1 MALIFPSYRNSCSV
15 YSQSEHR
22 NHSMPSFPA
31 KVPAKSIAIAAC
43 IAALLSISVSA
54 HHSHSMF
61 DSDTTLNITG
71 TVDTLDW
78 TNPHVWLHVNTTD
91 ESGAAFRWSLEM
103 GSPANIARRGWRP
116 RLVVPGDV
124 VSVALHPL
132 RDGGKIGSLVAIG
145 LSDGTQ
151 LGDVEYLN

>member
-1 MALIFPSYRNSCSV
+1 MATFLAALI
-15 YSQSEHR
+15 
-22 NHSMPSFPA
+22 
-31 KVPAKSIAIAAC
+31 
-43 IAALLSISVSA
+43 SA
-54 HHSHSMF
+54 SASGHHSHSMF

-71 TVDTLDW
+71 TVDALIW
-78 TNPHVWLHVNTTD
+78 TNPHVWLHVYTTD
-91 ESGAAFRWSLEM
+91 ESGAAIRWALEM

-116 RLVVPGDV
+116 RLVAPGDV
-124 VSVALHPL
+124 VLVALHPL